1 MERKVLLIDDNVDDV
16 DLTLRAFRK
25 NNFKNEIIIAY
36 DGAEA
41 LEYLYTTNKEGNMIN
56 IPSLIL
62 LDIKLPKVDGLEV
75 LKHIRNIEITKFIP
89 LVMLTSSTEERDLI
103 TAYELGANSY
113 IKKPIDF
120 NSFVEVVNCLGLY
133 WLLFNELPGSFFKKT
148 A

>member
-1 MERKVLLIDDNVDDV
+1 
-16 DLTLRAFRK
+16 
-25 NNFKNEIIIAY
+25 
-36 DGAEA
+36 
-41 LEYLYTTNKEGNMIN
+41 LEYLYTTDSEGIKVN

-75 LKHIRNIEITKFIP
+75 LKHIRNIEITKYIP
-89 LVMLTSSTEERDLI
+89 IVMLTSSTEERDLI

-120 NSFVEVVNCLGLY
+120 NSFVEVINCMGLY
-133 WLLFNELPGSFFKKT
+133 WLLFNELPGSFFKKS

>member
-25 NNFKNEIIIAY
+25 NNFKNEIVIAY

-41 LEYLYTTNKEGNMIN
+41 LEYLYTTDSEGSKIN

-75 LKHIRNIEITKFIP
+75 LKHIRNIEITKYIP
-89 LVMLTSSTEERDLI
+89 IVMLTSSTEERDLI

-120 NSFVEVVNCLGLY
+120 NSFVEVINCMGLY
-133 WLLFNELPGSFFKKT
+133 WLLFNELPGSFFKKS

>member
-16 DLTLRAFRK
+16 DLTLRAFKK
-25 NNFKNEIIIAY
+25 NNFKNEIVIAY

-41 LEYLYTTNKEGNMIN
+41 LEYLYTSDSDGNKIN
-56 IPSLIL
+56 IPALIL

-75 LKHIRNIEITKFIP
+75 LKHIRNIEITKYIP
-89 LVMLTSSTEERDLI
+89 LVMLTSSTEEGDLV

-120 NSFVEVVNCLGLY
+120 NSFVQVINCMGLY
-133 WLLFNELPGSFFKKT
+133 WLLYNEMPGMFLKKS

>member
-25 NNFKNEIIIAY
+25 NNFKNEIVIAY

-75 LKHIRNIEITKFIP
+75 LKHIRNIEITKYIP

-133 WLLFNELPGSFFKKT
+133 WLLFNELPGSFFKKS

>member
-1 MERKVLLIDDNVDDV
+1 MERKVLLIDDNIDDV

-25 NNFKNEIIIAY
+25 NNFKNEIVVAY

-41 LEYLYTTNKEGNMIN
+41 LEYLYTTDKDGNKIN

-75 LKHIRNIEITKFIP
+75 LKHIRNIEITKYIP

-120 NSFVEVVNCLGLY
+120 NSFVEVVNCMGLY
-133 WLLFNELPGSFFKKT
+133 WLLFNELPGSFFKKS